1 MKDVTD
7 AFHSLGCWSS
17 TGSFGFNT
25 DILPTN
31 PMNPG
36 VGKCVQVVYF
46 KNSLHLKK
54 LPEDRNLFEV
64 PSVLLHYVVQHPQT

>member
-7 AFHSLGCWSS
+7 ALHSLGCWSS

-31 PMNPG
+31 PMNLS
-36 VGKCVQVVYF
+36 VVLF
-46 KNSLHLKK
+46 FFSFFSFFVKGSL
-54 LPEDRNLFEV
+54 
-64 PSVLLHYVVQHPQT
+64 